1 LKPLLGINNKTYNFE
16 RDDFEMKQSDNLKPG
31 ESIFNRITRFFYLC
45 VFISIILAL
54 TGAGFLGYVIKL
66 VFELPDTAQVKAMS
80 APNGIALDY
89 SQMPDFIS
97 KALVA
102 SCDENFYLHKGLD
115 MEKLKIFAQKT
126 YKNESIELSDRTITQ
141 NLAAIALKTP
151 LENSGRLFNELGTFL
166 KECLLSYKLE
176 SKLKSKDKILEIY
189 FNNALFGE
197 NITGIL
203 QASSIYFNKRP
214 AELSENECVTL
225 TAILKTPGKLQSKN
239 SVETLKSAK
248 QSIIK
253 KMTASKLIDENK
265 GRELDSMRTKMYI
278 PAEIEL

>member
-1 LKPLLGINNKTYNFE
+1 M
-16 RDDFEMKQSDNLKPG
+16 MKWRVPHKCFGHHIHSSIYCWAYCYDCG
-31 ESIFNRITRFFYLC
+31 EGWCHCAS
-45 VFISIILAL
+45 
-54 TGAGFLGYVIKL
+54 G
-66 VFELPDTAQVKAMS
+66 
-80 APNGIALDY
+80 DY
-89 SQMPDFIS
+89 H
-97 KALVA
+97 
-102 SCDENFYLHKGLD
+102 CCC
-115 MEKLKIFAQKT
+115 QKT

-151 LENSGRLFNELGTFL
+151 LENSGRLFNELGAFL

-265 GRELDSMRTKMYI
+265 GRELESMRTKMYI